1 MLCFCYVI
9 IPKII
14 AILKRAH
21 GFNQNNNLIENQSH
35 LECLIIW
42 KVELKGE
49 SQGHNAIFKGLKMTS
64 RNNFLIKNY
73 TLQLFS
79 TTTFFTALL
88 IVVNFNFSN
97 APNALNNLSKLLT
110 TLSAQRPFQRRHP
123 LDLCTFLGRVL
134 GGERGEQLCWIIL
147 STGGVAGCK
156 I

>member
-49 SQGHNAIFKGLKMTS
+49 SQGHNAIFKGLKMT
-64 RNNFLIKNY
+64 FKTKILKKKNY
-73 TLQLFS
+73 TTLIS
-79 TTTFFTALL
+79 IKNTTSFVT
-88 IVVNFNFSN
+88 
-97 APNALNNLSKLLT
+97 
-110 TLSAQRPFQRRHP
+110 
-123 LDLCTFLGRVL
+123 
-134 GGERGEQLCWIIL
+134 RGEQTTKFDRL
-147 STGGVAGCK
+147 S
-156 I
+156 